1 MIIKSLALIKNLF
14 QEDIGFVKDKVGNI
28 IKRSPY
34 EIKIERKIK
43 KGNKNDSKV
52 KPTKV

>member
-14 QEDIGFVKDKVGNI
+14 QEDIGFVKDKVGSI

-34 EIKIERKIK
+34 EINIKRKK